1 MEITEV
7 RVFPVNEDKLKAFV
21 SIVIDNCFIISDM
34 KIIQGNNGLFISM
47 PSKKKRNGGF
57 RDIAH
62 PLNNETRQQLEETV
76 FQAYRDK
83 VSIDEEGEYLPNG
96 NVSPVDSD
104 DLYPEV
110 DNIEDKIVY

>member
-7 RVFPVNEDKLKAFV
+7 RVFPFNEDKLKAFV

-62 PLNNETRQQLEETV
+62 PLNNETRKLLE
-76 FQAYRDK
+76 DK
-83 VSIDEEGEYLPNG
+83 VFPAYQEKVNSGEITDEGSYNG
-96 NVSPVDSD
+96 DDHDSD
-104 DLYPEV
+104 DGGYQGY
-110 DNIEDKIVY
+110 DDIEDKIVY